1 MTHPAGGLA
10 ATRWRPGGAG
20 LPEEDD
26 PGLAGLVLTAHH
38 LRKPHE
44 TQLHRRRAADQ
55 QTAAF
60 NYAQRAAG
68 NGRGP
73 RPPPLVDSGG
83 GRGLLQQDTG
93 GGVSKHG
100 SSSHQEH
107 EEIMKRMEMF
117 PHVIRNKKT
126 CRLSAESFLFKFK
139 LKSNDGRK
147 RESFHFISE

>member
-1 MTHPAGGLA
+1 MRHNYIAAEPPISRRQLLIMHNGPPA
-10 ATRWRPGGAG
+10 
-20 LPEEDD
+20 
-26 PGLAGLVLTAHH
+26 
-38 LRKPHE
+38 
-44 TQLHRRRAADQ
+44 
-55 QTAAF
+55 TAAGH
-60 NYAQRAAG
+60 A
-68 NGRGP
+68 
-73 RPPPLVDSGG
+73 PLRWLTVGG